1 MRLHRAL
8 DQVQSLRDLGA
19 STAAGPRT
27 AAPAGPAGAGALR
40 ESAER
45 LAEVRAAARRRSVP
59 AFAAPAVAAV
69 FFVPAAVFLA
79 WQLTTGVLPPSAFA
93 RLETGR
99 PRAELAPLLPDR
111 AFRYPPGHVRSAA
124 RPPDAVCAFYRSGR
138 DLLNEV
144 DFYRL
149 CRRDDVLVAKDT
161 MDAKRR

>member
-40 ESAER
+40 EPAER

-79 WQLTTGVLPPSAFA
+79 WQLTTGVLPPSAFD

-99 PRAELAPLLPDR
+99 PVPSSPRCSRTGRSGTRPAMSGP
-111 AFRYPPGHVRSAA
+111 PPGRRTRSA
-124 RPPDAVCAFYRSGR
+124 RSTAPA
-138 DLLNEV
+138 